1 MDGLLE
7 LLAQSFR
14 VFSRDARDENVLF
27 AFDKFVRD
35 AGDLRGRFA
44 CTKDDFGKTFTQ
56 SAVRVY
62 ESKAQIGYGR
72 GLKGTQ
78 NFIASGF
85 PSAEFLQQCQ
95 EEESGSRGKTLAN
108 GVRFEYFFAPRL
120 SRANVVCGFIS

>member
-85 PSAEFLQQCQ
+85 PSAEFLQQL
-95 EEESGSRGKTLAN
+95 SGFNSRHCVSMSGGRV
-108 GVRFEYFFAPRL
+108 GVTRENPCERGE
-120 SRANVVCGFIS
+120 V